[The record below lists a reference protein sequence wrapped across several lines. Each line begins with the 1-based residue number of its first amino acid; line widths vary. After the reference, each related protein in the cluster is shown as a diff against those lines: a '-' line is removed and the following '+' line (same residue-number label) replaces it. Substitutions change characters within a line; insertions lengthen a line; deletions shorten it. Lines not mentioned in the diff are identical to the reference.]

1 MTATPI
7 PRSLQLT
14 IFGDLDVSILSELP
28 KGRTPI
34 KTQILS
40 ELQMSE
46 TLYPH
51 LIQKLK
57 DHEQIYW
64 ICKMIDDTGKTE
76 SANVKKEADKLKLKF
91 PSARIEFLH
100 GRMKADEK
108 DAVMS
113 RFQSGKIDILV
124 STTVVEVGVDV
135 PNATTI
141 VIMDAEGFGLAQL
154 HQLRGRVGRGKKAS
168 SCFLII
174 QNEKEP
180 SLRLKELEKS
190 TDGFYLAEV
199 DLKIRGPGEIY
210 GQLQHGA
217 MNLKIASLADTKLIA
232 RARAAVEKF
241 VDQPERMLEYKE
253 LSSEIK
259 KYQQLTTLN

>member
-1 MTATPI
+1 M
-7 PRSLQLT
+7 
-14 IFGDLDVSILSELP
+14 
-28 KGRTPI
+28 
-34 KTQILS
+34 
-40 ELQMSE
+40 
-46 TLYPH
+46 
-51 LIQKLK
+51 
-57 DHEQIYW
+57 
-64 ICKMIDDTGKTE
+64 
-76 SANVKKEADKLKLKF
+76 
-91 PSARIEFLH
+91 
-100 GRMKADEK
+100 
-108 DAVMS
+108 
-113 RFQSGKIDILV
+113 
-124 STTVVEVGVDV
+124 
-135 PNATTI
+135 
-141 VIMDAEGFGLAQL
+141 
-154 HQLRGRVGRGKKAS
+154 
-168 SCFLII
+168 II